1 MRVDPSQMC
10 DKIQKANCVVAGG
23 CLAVWLARLDPQTTV
38 WSSFEP
44 CALSSGRP
52 LRSMPDITAGA
63 WDRLFFDIS
72 KLLTVCRVPSCSQQ
86 KK

>member
-1 MRVDPSQMC
+1 MDFAPLDVRQ
-10 DKIQKANCVVAGG
+10 IQKARCVVARGR
-23 CLAVWLARLDPQTTV
+23 LAVWLAQLDPQTTV

-52 LRSMPDITAGA
+52 LRSMLGITAGA

-72 KLLTVCRVPSCSQQ
+72 KLLTECRVPSCSQ
-86 KK
+86 